1 MRVFGLGLNILFK
14 SVLAWCDTLR
24 RKLPK
29 PQHIWFEAKN
39 FFPCPTLQ
47 TCLRIQEMQKFS
59 FYLVRFEIYRQKTK
73 YGPILGLFSKSY
85 NRGLRLIGWTY
96 RIAIFRVDKASEVI
110 TFEQKKICKIW
121 PPGGAASILNISV
134 FARFDH
140 VPGRFEGFSQ
150 AEMNNLHKIQLTK
163 EKKNKGHRSYGRKSH
178 FSKGHS
184 LFPLFPWKL

>member
-1 MRVFGLGLNILFK
+1 MYQQLFF
-14 SVLAWCDTLR
+14 TNFLR
-24 RKLPK
+24 ARLLK

-110 TFEQKKICKIW
+110 TFEQKK
-121 PPGGAASILNISV
+121 
-134 FARFDH
+134 FAKF
-140 VPGRFEGFSQ
+140 
-150 AEMNNLHKIQLTK
+150 
-163 EKKNKGHRSYGRKSH
+163 GHQVALRQ
-178 FSKGHS
+178 FL
-184 LFPLFPWKL
+184 LFPFLPILTMFRGCLRGFLKLRWTTSIKYS

>member
-1 MRVFGLGLNILFK
+1 
-14 SVLAWCDTLR
+14 
-24 RKLPK
+24 
-29 PQHIWFEAKN
+29 
-39 FFPCPTLQ
+39 
-47 TCLRIQEMQKFS
+47 MQKFS

-121 PPGGAASILNISV
+121 PPGGAASILIISV

-140 VPGRFEGFSQ
+140 VPVRFEGVSQ

-163 EKKNKGHRSYGRKSH
+163 EKKILTGVARMVVNRILVKDIHFFH
-178 FSKGHS
+178 FSDGNCNTYQKTKDIFFLKWGMGKKS
-184 LFPLFPWKL
+184 Y

>member
-1 MRVFGLGLNILFK
+1 M
-14 SVLAWCDTLR
+14 
-24 RKLPK
+24 
-29 PQHIWFEAKN
+29 HIM
-39 FFPCPTLQ
+39 FFCMHR
-47 TCLRIQEMQKFS
+47 C
-59 FYLVRFEIYRQKTK
+59 TK

-121 PPGGAASILNISV
+121 PPGGAASILIISV

-140 VPGRFEGFSQ
+140 VPVRFEGVSQ

-163 EKKNKGHRSYGRKSH
+163 EKKNNGHRSYGRKSH

-184 LFPLFPWKL
+184 LFPLFRWKL

>member
-1 MRVFGLGLNILFK
+1 MSDFWGTPST
-14 SVLAWCDTLR
+14 SVHCAVNGDLR

-96 RIAIFRVDKASEVI
+96 RIAIFRVDKASQVI
-110 TFEQKKICKIW
+110 TFEQKKFAKFGHQVALRQFLLFQFL
-121 PPGGAASILNISV
+121 PGLTMFRSGLRGFLKLRWTTSIKYS
-134 FARFDH
+134 
-140 VPGRFEGFSQ
+140 
-150 AEMNNLHKIQLTK
+150 
-163 EKKNKGHRSYGRKSH
+163 
-178 FSKGHS
+178 
-184 LFPLFPWKL
+184 

>member
-1 MRVFGLGLNILFK
+1 MWREISRILTFLQNLSWLFPRIK
-14 SVLAWCDTLR
+14 PLYLALR
-24 RKLPK
+24 RKLTE
-29 PQHIWFEAKN
+29 PQRIWFVAKN

-110 TFEQKKICKIW
+110 TFEQKKFAKFGHQVALRQFLIFQL
-121 PPGGAASILNISV
+121 GAGLTLFRYGFWGFLFLRWASSI
-134 FARFDH
+134 RH
-140 VPGRFEGFSQ
+140 
-150 AEMNNLHKIQLTK
+150 T
-163 EKKNKGHRSYGRKSH
+163 
-178 FSKGHS
+178 
-184 LFPLFPWKL
+184 